1 MTARRN
7 IAILIGFV
15 LSASLLSASVTAAL
29 LERYYGRAYM
39 QTLGQICE
47 GVIERLADSLTDSA
61 AYLPDNKQETNR
73 PNISSQS
80 NEHQSNAHHS
90 NEYQNNSLHTN
101 RQTALYQSEQAVLTC
116 FDRTELPSF
125 LWLSANRFFAGCR
138 HRRQAFYLE
147 WIRGGHPFIS
157 GVFFSF
163 AQKSDQAGQ

>member
-47 GVIERLADSLTDSA
+47 GVIDRLADSLTDSA

-80 NEHQSNAHHS
+80 NEHQSNEHHS
-90 NEYQNNSLHTN
+90 NEQQSNEHHSNEHQNNSVHTSL
-101 RQTALYQSEQAVLTC
+101 QTALY
-116 FDRTELPSF
+116 
-125 LWLSANRFFAGCR
+125 
-138 HRRQAFYLE
+138 H
-147 WIRGGHPFIS
+147 I
-157 GVFFSF
+157 
-163 AQKSDQAGQ
+163 